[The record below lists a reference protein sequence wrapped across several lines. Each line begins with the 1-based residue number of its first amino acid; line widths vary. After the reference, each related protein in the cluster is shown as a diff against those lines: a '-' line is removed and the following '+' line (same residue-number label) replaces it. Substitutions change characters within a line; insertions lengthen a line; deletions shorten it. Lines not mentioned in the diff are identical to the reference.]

1 MVDFLI
7 IQKRVD
13 DKGNYIGCNLYQ
25 SFDFEDLDLNKF
37 ALIDAVDLVRV
48 LLLKK
53 LPWGHEK
60 IIESDAFME
69 YVSDLN
75 WEDDTTYY
83 LIAFKIHYLG
93 ITLMLFLKHD
103 F

>member
-48 LLLKK
+48 ENRCPIDGGMKK
-53 LPWGHEK
+53 
-60 IIESDAFME
+60 
-69 YVSDLN
+69 
-75 WEDDTTYY
+75 
-83 LIAFKIHYLG
+83 
-93 ITLMLFLKHD
+93 
-103 F
+103 

>member
-1 MVDFLI
+1 M
-7 IQKRVD
+7 
-13 DKGNYIGCNLYQ
+13 YQ

-48 LLLKK
+48 ENVALSM
-53 LPWGHEK
+53 GHEK

-83 LIAFKIHYLG
+83 LIAF
-93 ITLMLFLKHD
+93 TFNSLFGYYIDAISQARL
-103 F
+103 

>member
-1 MVDFLI
+1 MQTKPEEVSEFIESKYGDDFEKILTNFLNDFPKFKKEYLTMVDFLI

-48 LLLKK
+48 ENRC
-53 LPWGHEK
+53 PYRWGHE
-60 IIESDAFME
+60 
-69 YVSDLN
+69 N
-75 WEDDTTYY
+75 N
-83 LIAFKIHYLG
+83 
-93 ITLMLFLKHD
+93 
-103 F
+103 